1 MFVVVLVLLVLG
13 YTNGEGMYHSAC
25 CSTGMTCFR
34 TPMVKVC
41 TTVFVVVLVLLVLG
55 YTNGEG
61 MYHSVCSSVGIAC
74 FRIHQW

>member
-1 MFVVVLVLLVLG
+1 
-13 YTNGEGMYHSAC
+13 
-25 CSTGMTCFR
+25 
-34 TPMVKVC
+34 MVKVC

-61 MYHSVCSSVGIAC
+61 MYHSVCSSAGIAC

>member
-1 MFVVVLVLLVLG
+1 
-13 YTNGEGMYHSAC
+13 
-25 CSTGMTCFR
+25 
-34 TPMVKVC
+34 MVKVC

-61 MYHSVCSSVGIAC
+61 MDHRVCSSAGIAC

>member
-1 MFVVVLVLLVLG
+1 
-13 YTNGEGMYHSAC
+13 
-25 CSTGMTCFR
+25 
-34 TPMVKVC
+34 MVKVW
-41 TTVFVVVLVLLVLG
+41 TTEFVVVLVLLVLG